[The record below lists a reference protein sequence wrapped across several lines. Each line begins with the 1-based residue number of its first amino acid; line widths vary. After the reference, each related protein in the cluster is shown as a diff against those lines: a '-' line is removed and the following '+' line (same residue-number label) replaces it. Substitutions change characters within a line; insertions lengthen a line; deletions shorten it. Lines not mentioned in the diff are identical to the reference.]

1 MTEGG
6 PLNTTQLIA
15 AASDFLSAGGYRR
28 IEEDRLGKW
37 TAESVRL
44 FEDAYGIVAIVVYE
58 TWRELLSGWP
68 DAQESLVE
76 LISRHMSASDAKA
89 WDGYLVLM
97 TSAVMSSESGGRSTD
112 IRYDTSRVRKLLA
125 AGDEL
130 KSVADVGR
138 VVLPLLPLEPEM
150 DLLKQGSPLD
160 VLPDLLSKK
169 GIPEASVRALVEAFS
184 QQQPLIDR
192 LHSFRTSVT

>member
-1 MTEGG
+1 MTEGE
-6 PLNTTQLIA
+6 PLSTTQLLA
-15 AASDFLSAGGYRR
+15 AASDFLGAGGYRR
-28 IEEDRLGKW
+28 IEEDRRGKW
-37 TAESVRL
+37 PAESVRL

-68 DAQESLVE
+68 NAQEALVE
-76 LISRHMSASDAKA
+76 LMSRHMSASDAKA

-97 TSAVMSSESGGRSTD
+97 TSAVMSSETRGRSTD

-138 VVLPLLPLEPEM
+138 VVLPLLPLELEM
-150 DLLKQGSPLD
+150 DLLKQEAPLD

-184 QQQPLIDR
+184 QQQSLIDR
-192 LHSFRTSVT
+192 LHSFRTSET